1 MTVLTAKQIRRM
13 CVHACV
19 RAGVHVCVSVL
30 RQKMRERWK
39 KKERETETEREREK
53 VQADVCIHSV
63 GGSRLFAE
71 DRETREG
78 KEKKKDGERQR
89 G

>member
-1 MTVLTAKQIRRM
+1 MTEK
-13 CVHACV
+13 
-19 RAGVHVCVSVL
+19 
-30 RQKMRERWK
+30 RER
-39 KKERETETEREREK
+39 RRQK

-78 KEKKKDGERQR
+78 KEKKTERGR
-89 G
+89 ETERVGLNETCFPLILH

>member
-1 MTVLTAKQIRRM
+1 MSSLTEK
-13 CVHACV
+13 
-19 RAGVHVCVSVL
+19 
-30 RQKMRERWK
+30 RERPGD
-39 KKERETETEREREK
+39 RQK

-78 KEKKKDGERQR
+78 ERER
-89 G
+89 DRKRERDREGRIK